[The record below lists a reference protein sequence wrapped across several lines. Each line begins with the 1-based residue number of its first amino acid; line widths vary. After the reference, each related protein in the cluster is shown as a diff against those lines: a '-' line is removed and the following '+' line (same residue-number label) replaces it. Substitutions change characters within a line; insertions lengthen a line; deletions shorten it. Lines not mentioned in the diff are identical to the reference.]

1 MNFHLKCPHQACAAW
16 FERISRGCNS
26 VKSTIQAMSGALQ
39 VFASTRA
46 HLFNS
51 TNTLASQASKEV
63 RTGSGFAI
71 PASYFPHPFR
81 SLRAIKASLSLAAQA
96 ILVRRHFAL
105 STKVTGSGMEPRSSC
120 CHGVYTSSRSTK
132 PAIDPA
138 SEPAAKEEDVSSPN
152 STLERFEGSFICL
165 GFSPQ

>member
-1 MNFHLKCPHQACAAW
+1 MLKCLQTHRPLRPQAKI
-16 FERISRGCNS
+16 E
-26 VKSTIQAMSGALQ
+26 L
-39 VFASTRA
+39 
-46 HLFNS
+46 
-51 TNTLASQASKEV
+51 V
-63 RTGSGFAI
+63 RTDYTKFTHIFKKHGMG
-71 PASYFPHPFR
+71 ASLFKQATFHTPFR